1 MSTSLPKLRDNILAA
16 WEDGRTG
23 LDSEEVKAFR
33 DWRWEK
39 DGQEDNILTSSG
51 HLEHWLLGRRFGA
64 RLTDLGV
71 DINLENNRTR
81 VSSSSKQRARAS
93 AESFLDGVGGIP
105 WPTNRYN
112 ATEEEVFRYP
122 DIITDDHLLRYY
134 DYCPKYQ
141 DEVKG
146 SYKVEVEEFEMSK
159 AFSKMMERVNSR
171 VGLQLDKE
179 EARLMWNICRFEIA
193 WNLGEDS
200 PWCAAFV
207 AEDLAVFEFREDLK
221 YFYKY
226 DQSNVTVEM
235 TQPLWETIFADLD
248 DLDTASDPVV
258 RLNFAHLS
266 TIMPML
272 RALGVYK
279 DVGLKSR
286 DWPARERLW
295 KTSTIGAFASNLA
308 VFMFQCNQT
317 SADDSNRKEAEE
329 TSSIEEEDA
338 LGEDSTAE
346 DSSSEEESS
355 ESEEEDSSEEV
366 SSRED
371 STIEDERE
379 EDLGKP
385 SWKVVVVHQERPLAL
400 DVCGGVTLCPLH
412 TFLQAFGD
420 LAKTDFNATCLP

>member
-1 MSTSLPKLRDNILAA
+1 
-16 WEDGRTG
+16 
-23 LDSEEVKAFR
+23 
-33 DWRWEK
+33 
-39 DGQEDNILTSSG
+39 
-51 HLEHWLLGRRFGA
+51 
-64 RLTDLGV
+64 
-71 DINLENNRTR
+71 
-81 VSSSSKQRARAS
+81 
-93 AESFLDGVGGIP
+93 
-105 WPTNRYN
+105 
-112 ATEEEVFRYP
+112 
-122 DIITDDHLLRYY
+122 
-134 DYCPKYQ
+134 
-141 DEVKG
+141 
-146 SYKVEVEEFEMSK
+146 
-159 AFSKMMERVNSR
+159 
-171 VGLQLDKE
+171 
-179 EARLMWNICRFEIA
+179 
-193 WNLGEDS
+193 
-200 PWCAAFV
+200 
-207 AEDLAVFEFREDLK
+207 
-221 YFYKY
+221 
-226 DQSNVTVEM
+226 M

-329 TSSIEEEDA
+329 TNSIEEEDA

-412 TFLQAFGD
+412 TFLQVVNVTSDRGTLHYHVATIGVQ
-420 LAKTDFNATCLP
+420 TDASSVQPHTVLTTMLQQLQHTQPIAQCPCPHTSFIIPSQMEV